1 MAVEFTYLTELSWLS
16 IMLLLGVVVAL
27 IAQKLRFPD
36 VLLLLILGTLVGQ
49 FSRVE
54 FAPNFIASL
63 GTFALVMIIFES
75 TSKFKPREIGEI
87 SPYALKLFITFF
99 FMNFFA
105 LTIFTHLFFN
115 GIFVWKEIILSML
128 FAAVMV
134 ETSPDTMISILADK
148 ASKIIEVL
156 ELEAILNTP
165 FTVIIPLM
173 ILKLYLGILQTAE
186 IVAISFLQEIMT
198 GVGTGLVLGLIVFR
212 FMKDVYMEKLSSL
225 VVIAV
230 ALISYTLS
238 SYLGG
243 NGILAVTTLGVVFGM
258 STVIEKDSLHQFISV
273 FTNFLK
279 IVVFILLGLLI
290 HIPFEKEFL
299 IKSVILF
306 VIYLFIRFAAVG
318 VAFRSSDLNV
328 REKLF
333 LSLNVS
339 KGVAVAVVAF
349 VVAASVTTPYIKVML
364 NLMFLFIFYS
374 IIVSSFATKFGGFFL
389 QRPTSLSE
397 LKGDGKRREKEM
409 KNYREIKV
417 KV

>member
-1 MAVEFTYLTELSWLS
+1 MVAEFTYLTELSWLS

-27 IAQKLRFPD
+27 IAQKLKFPD
-36 VLLLLILGTLVGQ
+36 ILLLLIIGTLVGQ
-49 FSRVE
+49 FTKVE
-54 FAPNFIASL
+54 FSPGFIASL

-87 SPYALKLFITFF
+87 SPYALKLFIIFF
-99 FMNFFA
+99 FINISV
-105 LTIFTHLFFN
+105 LTVFTHLFFN

-134 ETSPDTMISILADK
+134 ETSPDTMLSILANK
-148 ASKIIEVL
+148 ASKIVEVL

-165 FTVIIPLM
+165 FTVIIPIM
-173 ILKLYLGILQTAE
+173 ILKLYLGVLQTAE

-230 ALISYTLS
+230 ALIAYTLS

-243 NGILAVTTLGVVFGM
+243 NGVLAVTTLGVVFGM
-258 STVIEKDSLHQFISV
+258 STIIEKESLQQFVSI

-290 HIPFEKEFL
+290 HIPLEKGFL

-306 VIYLFIRFAAVG
+306 IIYLFIRLAAVSI
-318 VAFRSSDLNV
+318 AFRTSDLNF

-349 VVAASVTTPYIKVML
+349 VVAASVTTSYIQLLL

-374 IIVSSFATKFGGFFL
+374 IIVSSFATRFSNWFL

-397 LKGDGKRREKEM
+397 LKGDGKRREKDR
-409 KNYREIKV
+409 KDYREIKV
-417 KV
+417 KE